1 MKKLFPIIIF
11 ISLLACKK
19 DNITNKTIQAV
30 QKDTLATNLKSN
42 KLQIITSENFND
54 DWSELISFETEL
66 KRVVSK
72 PINSEKDIELLLKL
86 LSDIKKTYPEK
97 FKTPGIEA
105 RVKVLETSILMFSLN
120 LKEGILE
127 NVDENILE
135 IKTAHN
141 NFVNK
146 IKTHILK
153 EKDYEKYK

>member
-19 DNITNKTIQAV
+19 DNIANKTTQTI

-127 NVDENILE
+127 NVDKNILE